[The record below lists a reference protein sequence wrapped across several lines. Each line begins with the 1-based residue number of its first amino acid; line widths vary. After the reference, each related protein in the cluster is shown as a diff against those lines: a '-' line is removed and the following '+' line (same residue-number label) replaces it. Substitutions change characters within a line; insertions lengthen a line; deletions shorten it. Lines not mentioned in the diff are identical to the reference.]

1 MRINN
6 PLKSIAMACSLVFL
20 FLGCHSYYEVSKTPV
35 SSGNADSIINANPQR
50 YFILRSGPNAYH
62 MTNITVSAD
71 KKTLVC
77 VPEIVSTEHT
87 LHFSYGR
94 GGNMRYKAQA
104 PEKAVL
110 NEIHLYTPL
119 DNTIIPGAS
128 YTLSLEQVEK
138 IEVLEKDKGKTT
150 LSYVLGGLGY
160 TIGALAVAT
169 VIVAALKSSCPF
181 VSAYNNGEMILQGEI
196 FGGAI
201 YPQLCRDD
209 YVQLQM
215 SPDANGKL
223 RLQISNELKEKQFT
237 DLAEL
242 WVVTHPKNL
251 QVLCDEQGNLH
262 TIANPQKPLKAVA
275 AGKDI
280 LPLLEYTADNHTY
293 NFNDTTFTDAQ
304 NNVSVDFIKP
314 AGVTKAKLIL
324 QLKNAYWLDLVYGK
338 MTRGFGSY
346 YNSFIKQQESVPVE
360 TLQQWT
366 HDQQLPLTVSIL
378 TNRGWQV
385 QQQLTTFGPLASRQ
399 IVLPLDLSN
408 TGDLIQLQLSS
419 GFMFWE
425 LDYAAIDC
433 TTDALFNVEKLL
445 PEAAIDEAGSNVTQ
459 LITAKDEQYLAQP
472 VPGNAAVITY
482 RYAPVHDAGLTQS
495 YFLHA
500 RGYYEHVREYPGKPD
515 LTFLEQFKKPAALS
529 KYSRQLFKETV
540 QVNLQALVNNQ

>member
-1 MRINN
+1 M
-6 PLKSIAMACSLVFL
+6 
-20 FLGCHSYYEVSKTPV
+20 
-35 SSGNADSIINANPQR
+35 
-50 YFILRSGPNAYH
+50 
-62 MTNITVSAD
+62 
-71 KKTLVC
+71 
-77 VPEIVSTEHT
+77 
-87 LHFSYGR
+87 
-94 GGNMRYKAQA
+94 
-104 PEKAVL
+104 
-110 NEIHLYTPL
+110 
-119 DNTIIPGAS
+119 
-128 YTLSLEQVEK
+128 
-138 IEVLEKDKGKTT
+138 
-150 LSYVLGGLGY
+150 
-160 TIGALAVAT
+160 
-169 VIVAALKSSCPF
+169 
-181 VSAYNNGEMILQGEI
+181 
-196 FGGAI
+196 
-201 YPQLCRDD
+201 
-209 YVQLQM
+209 
-215 SPDANGKL
+215 
-223 RLQISNELKEKQFT
+223 
-237 DLAEL
+237 
-242 WVVTHPKNL
+242 
-251 QVLCDEQGNLH
+251 
-262 TIANPQKPLKAVA
+262 
-275 AGKDI
+275 
-280 LPLLEYTADNHTY
+280 
-293 NFNDTTFTDAQ
+293 
-304 NNVSVDFIKP
+304 
-314 AGVTKAKLIL
+314 
-324 QLKNAYWLDLVYGK
+324 
-338 MTRGFGSY
+338 
-346 YNSFIKQQESVPVE
+346 PVE

-482 RYAPVHDAGLTQS
+482 RYAPVHNAGLTQS